1 MLLYR
6 LPILNDLAVTL
17 DHYKKL
23 SVETLAPPQGVRFYL
38 WLVTE
43 YSGNV
48 VYLPRNCALAEKLHK
63 GSRHFPLRSMHSRDR
78 GPLGFG

>member
-17 DHYKKL
+17 DHYKKN

-43 YSGNV
+43 YSENV
-48 VYLPRNCALAEKLHK
+48 VYLPRNCALAW
-63 GSRHFPLRSMHSRDR
+63 RSFIRVPGISHYVVYIHVIVSH
-78 GPLGFG
+78 